1 MKPQYDPYIKRWSV
15 EGKGYYNTLAEA
27 KAAVKR
33 DGQSERLVIRLK
45 PDLKVRLQNLAEAE
59 GISVSEWIRRK
70 IEEVQENG

>member
-15 EGKGYYNTLAEA
+15 KGKSYYNTLAEA
-27 KAAVKR
+27 KAADKR
-33 DGQSERLVIRLK
+33 DKQSERLVIRLK
-45 PDLKVRLQNLAEAE
+45 PELKVRLQQLAEAE